1 MSNTLTK
8 EILTALNKEVINQLD
23 LVNSITHPAENGKAR
38 ERIIANFFSKLLP
51 RSYSISSGFVIDAVG
66 GISKQIDLVI
76 YRNDY
81 HPIFQ
86 VGEVNYFPAEC
97 VALVIEVKS
106 TIKDKKTLQV
116 ALENI
121 KSVKT
126 LDRTNRGKNY
136 LVAGQ
141 SRGSTVDP
149 TDFKHQ
155 IFGAILTEK
164 TMKRETLIQALR
176 VFLKDNPRSIWPNF
190 YADVRNLSVAYLET
204 GDTQKIHAVPGAATH
219 LALTDA
225 SDINSVPPLI
235 ELSFEILNF
244 LRVIPVIDYKPTDYL
259 FDSSGQT
266 TWWNI

>member
-97 VALVIEVKS
+97 VSTVIEVKS
-106 TIKDKKTLQV
+106 TIKDKKTLQS

-136 LVAGQ
+136 LITGQ
-141 SRGSTVDP
+141 SGGPPVNP
-149 TDFKHQ
+149 AEFKHQ

-164 TMKRETLIQALR
+164 SMKKETLIHNLR
-176 VFLKDNPRSIWPNF
+176 FFLMDNSRNIWPNF
-190 YADVRNLSVAYLET
+190 YADVRNFSVGYLAS
-204 GDTQKIHAVPGAATH
+204 DIPPKIHAIPGEAIYV
-219 LALTDA
+219 ALTDGL
-225 SDINSVPPLI
+225 DKNSVPPLI
-235 ELSFEILNF
+235 ELSFEMLNF
-244 LRVIPVIDYKPTDYL
+244 LRVSPVIDYKPTDYL

-266 TWWNI
+266 TWWDI